1 MILFLAGT
9 SDARALAVELQEK
22 GHQVLATV
30 VTENAAHSLEEAGI
44 PAQIGRLD
52 GEQLAR
58 LAQER
63 GAKAIVDASHP
74 FAEEASRNAMTAANL
89 ENLPYIRYERERED
103 YSTHP
108 LITKV
113 KDYEEA
119 AEKAAHHQG
128 TVFLTTGSKTLEVF
142 TKKLLGL
149 PGLILV
155 ARMLPRLDNME
166 KCQRLGVEQKN
177 IIAMQGPFSQEL
189 NRALYCQYGASLV
202 ISKES
207 GKQGSV
213 DEKIE
218 AALELG
224 IPVLLIERP
233 PLHYGTVYSDFD
245 GVLQAL
251 AEKIGEEQII

>member
-9 SDARALAVELQEK
+9 SDARALAVDLQEK
-22 GHQVLATV
+22 GFRLLATV
-30 VTENAAHSLEEAGI
+30 VTESAAHSLEEAGV
-44 PAQIGRLD
+44 ATQIGRLD
-52 GEQLAR
+52 EEQLAH
-58 LAQER
+58 LVQER
-63 GAKAIVDASHP
+63 EAQAIVDASHP
-74 FAEEASRNAMTAANL
+74 FAEEASRNAMKAANL
-89 ENLPYIRYERERED
+89 ANVPYIRYERAREEHA
-103 YSTHP
+103 SSP
-108 LITKV
+108 LITRV
-113 KDYEEA
+113 KNYEEA
-119 AEKAAHHQG
+119 AEMAIHHQG

-149 PGLILV
+149 SGLTLV

-177 IIAMQGPFSQEL
+177 IVAMQGPFSKDL
-189 NRALYCQYGASLV
+189 NVALYRQYGATLV

-233 PLHYGTVYSDFD
+233 PLHYGTVYSDFN

-251 AEKIGEEQII
+251 AEKIGEEQIN